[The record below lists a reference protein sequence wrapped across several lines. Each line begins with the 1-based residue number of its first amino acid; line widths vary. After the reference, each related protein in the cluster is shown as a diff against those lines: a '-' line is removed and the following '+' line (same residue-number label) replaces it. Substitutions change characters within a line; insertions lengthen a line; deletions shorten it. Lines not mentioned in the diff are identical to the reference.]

1 MEGKKG
7 KKEESFSNS
16 SLHSAGKLSH
26 TRKCLFC
33 YKTDHYSDQCQI
45 VTDLKARREILKKN
59 RICFKFLKPGHAKPS
74 CKSSIKCYKCKKEG
88 DHHTALCN
96 PNKVSDNSKEEEIV
110 TDKNETQVCAIKSL
124 LDAGSQQTFITQRVV
139 DELKLKLLR
148 EINKKVSSFLSKK
161 EGVMK
166 LKEYEL
172 NVKNMDSS
180 SGKLIKCLCV
190 SEICPNIKGQSV
202 NQELKKRLSKH

>member
-1 MEGKKG
+1 MRESCEFLKTEKG

-96 PNKVSDNSKEEEIV
+96 PNKVSDNPTEE
-110 TDKNETQVCAIKSL
+110 
-124 LDAGSQQTFITQRVV
+124 
-139 DELKLKLLR
+139 
-148 EINKKVSSFLSKK
+148 
-161 EGVMK
+161 
-166 LKEYEL
+166 
-172 NVKNMDSS
+172 
-180 SGKLIKCLCV
+180 
-190 SEICPNIKGQSV
+190 
-202 NQELKKRLSKH
+202 